1 MAILLGA
8 IADDFTGATDLAN
21 TLVKQGMNTIQL
33 IGAPDSE
40 HLVDDV
46 DAVVVALKTRTIP
59 ASDAVD
65 ESLAAL
71 HWIQRQGARQFFFKY
86 CSTFDSTD
94 AGNIGPVADALLNE
108 LDEDLTIACPAFPTN
123 GRTVFK
129 GHLFVGDELLSDSGM
144 RNHPLT
150 PMTDSNLVRVL
161 GRQTATKVGLVP
173 HEIVAKGT
181 DSVRRAFSA
190 LREQNVCHAI
200 VDAIDDTDLLSIGTA
215 VADFKLVTGGSGVAL
230 GLPQNFR
237 CTGLLGE
244 AVPPE
249 PPRINGAD
257 AVLSGSCSIR
267 TREQVETMKNSRPGY
282 MVDPLA
288 LYNGEEVVAH
298 VRDWARDHIKTG
310 PILIYSSADA
320 EEVSRVQKKIG
331 RDHAGELVE
340 QAMGRIARGLVE
352 DGVRRLIVAGGET
365 SGAVVKALGITALRI
380 GPEIDPGVPWTET
393 VGDEPLALALKSG
406 NFGGVDFFEKA
417 FKMLP

>member
-21 TLVKQGMNTIQL
+21 TLVKQGMNTVQL
-33 IGAPDSE
+33 IGVPDSE
-40 HLVDDV
+40 NWVEDV

-59 ASDAVD
+59 ASDAID

-71 HWIQRQGARQFFFKY
+71 RWIQRQGARQFFFKY

-94 AGNIGPVADALLNE
+94 EGNIGPVADALLTE

-123 GRTVFK
+123 ARTVFK

-161 GRQTATKVGLVP
+161 GRQTTTKVGLVSR
-173 HEIVAKGT
+173 EIVAKGAESIHT
-181 DSVRRAFSA
+181 ALSA
-190 LREQNVCHAI
+190 LRKENVRHAI
-200 VDAIDDTDLLSIGTA
+200 VDAVDDSDLFAIGTA
-215 VADFKLVTGGSGVAL
+215 VADLKLVTGGSGVAL
-230 GLPQNFR
+230 GLPENFR
-237 CTGLLGE
+237 RVGLLGE
-244 AVPPE
+244 AITPE
-249 PPRINGAD
+249 PPRVNGTE

-267 TREQVETMKNSRPGY
+267 TREQVEAMKKTRPAY
-282 MVDPLA
+282 MIDPLA
-288 LYNGEEVVAH
+288 LHDGKDVVAH
-298 VRDWARDHIKTG
+298 VQGWATQHIGTG

-320 EEVSRVQKKIG
+320 DEVGRVQNQIG
-331 RDHAGELVE
+331 RENAGEQIE
-340 QAMGRIARGLVE
+340 QAMGRIAQGLVE

-365 SGAVVKALGITALRI
+365 SGAVVKALGIKALRI

-406 NFGGVDFFEKA
+406 NFGGVDFFEEA
-417 FKMLP
+417 FKMLA